1 MNRGRE
7 IVGSG
12 THLDRQHRFANQ
24 FARAL
29 AGNPRA
35 QHPFRFGVD
44 DEFGHTFGVI
54 ECQRAA
60 RCAPRKASDLDRDPL
75 LLRLGFG
82 QTAPGNLGIGEHHR
96 RDNIFVQCFM
106 VTGDRV
112 DRQPG
117 LARRLVRQQHA
128 TRHISNG
135 VQRGVVRLLLLVDVD
150 EFKGINDTYG
160 HDAGDAFLVETSNRL
175 QSAVRSTDQVAR
187 LGGDEF
193 SILLIGRHD
202 EEWLNKI
209 CDRIVGSFSAP
220 VMFNDGSIRATVSV
234 GVASF
239 PKDGDTQEILYKSA
253 DIALY
258 EAKRLGRNNWQKYRP
273 EIQQD
278 L

>member
-1 MNRGRE
+1 MCATEKG
-7 IVGSG
+7 
-12 THLDRQHRFANQ
+12 
-24 FARAL
+24 
-29 AGNPRA
+29 
-35 QHPFRFGVD
+35 
-44 DEFGHTFGVI
+44 DEFT
-54 ECQRAA
+54 
-60 RCAPRKASDLDRDPL
+60 
-75 LLRLGFG
+75 
-82 QTAPGNLGIGEHHR
+82 
-96 RDNIFVQCFM
+96 
-106 VTGDRV
+106 
-112 DRQPG
+112 
-117 LARRLVRQQHA
+117 
-128 TRHISNG
+128 
-135 VQRGVVRLLLLVDVD
+135 LLLVDVD

-202 EEWLNKI
+202 GEWLNKI